1 MPAARSTRRP
11 GTGDAADRNMAGA
24 DLDDEEH
31 IQAAQGDGA
40 VHVEEAACQHGRA
53 RVRRNCRQADLLRC
67 GAGGIRR
74 TSPRPPHRRGACPD
88 AQAGQLALDPPVAP
102 ARILGRHSLDQHR
115 ERGSNRRPATP
126 MGAGPPPA
134 GQPPVPAKQHVR
146 RDQPARPHRPGEQPG
161 QGSQH
166 RPITPI
172 QPRPRGSA
180 AAPPPPPAAAP
191 AAPRL
196 PDAAERAN
204 STIHPATR
212 TNIRYSTPTV
222 TSPRRCQPPATTAG
236 NPTGQ
241 RPMPRFATP

>member
-1 MPAARSTRRP
+1 
-11 GTGDAADRNMAGA
+11 MAGA

-191 AAPRL
+191 AAPRPRTQPNAPTAPFTRPRGQTSDTAPL
-196 PDAAERAN
+196 PSQARDAASHRPLPQATQQV
-204 STIHPATR
+204 SDPCPGLQPHSFAVRRHGDAARQPA
-212 TNIRYSTPTV
+212 
-222 TSPRRCQPPATTAG
+222 
-236 NPTGQ
+236 
-241 RPMPRFATP
+241 